1 MECYEKIGKDMD
13 NINRWLKINKSKLNE
28 NKTKLIEINM
38 HINSLFRINNVVI
51 ERVKNIK
58 YLGFIMDSELKLQ
71 LEYIYVEK

>member
-1 MECYEKIGKDMD
+1 MD